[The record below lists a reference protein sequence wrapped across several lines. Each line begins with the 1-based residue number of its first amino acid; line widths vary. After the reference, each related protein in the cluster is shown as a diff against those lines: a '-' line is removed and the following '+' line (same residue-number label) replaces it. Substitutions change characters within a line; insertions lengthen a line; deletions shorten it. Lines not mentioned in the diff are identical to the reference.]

1 MSQKRITEEIKV
13 PQSTVIN
20 VITVATGI
28 TPHTKIV
35 KYLNK
40 FVTKLHDLSQKLEN
54 IYVCLKKFVSDAIEE
69 NMVPNGHLSVD
80 ALGKKTD

>member
-1 MSQKRITEEIKV
+1 M
-13 PQSTVIN
+13 
-20 VITVATGI
+20 ITVATGI

-35 KYLNK
+35 KYLNESEK
-40 FVTKLHDLSQKLEN
+40 KLHDLSSKVEN

-80 ALGKKTD
+80 ALGRRMD